1 MYGLVNKAIKDL
13 VTDNHGDEAWQKV
26 CDIADF
32 HEGDFISMSPY
43 PDKLTFDLVG
53 AVCQVLKADANDILE
68 AFGEYWILYTADQG
82 YGNLM
87 NLTGKTFV
95 EFLGNLDMLHSRI
108 SNMMPEL
115 RPPMFK
121 TRNETDN
128 SVELEYRSHRDG
140 LVPMLYGLI
149 KGLGKR
155 FEIEVKIEL
164 IEERSSVEEPHVFK
178 ITW

>member
-13 VTDNHGDEAWQKV
+13 VVENHGNEAWEEV
-26 CDIADF
+26 CEKADF

-53 AVCQVLKADANDILE
+53 AVCQVLKADSNDILE

-87 NLTGKTFV
+87 NLTGKSFV
-95 EFLGNLDMLHSRI
+95 EFLGNLDILHSRI

-155 FEIEVKIEL
+155 FEIEVKVEL